1 AFAMAFSILIFI
13 WNVLISL
20 RAGQLA
26 GNDPWD
32 AATLEWSTSSPPPVY
47 NFAKIP
53 TIFSRRPLWDSKYP
67 ELEMAHAPGAPVM
80 KRGEAVERERERL
93 GDHDSHEPIHLP
105 SSTYA
110 PIIVSFGITV
120 AGYGAVYVASS
131 GGLSAII
138 SGLGLLIMGYGV
150 VRWVR
155 SSQADL
161 PH

>member
-1 AFAMAFSILIFI
+1 
-13 WNVLISL
+13 
-20 RAGQLA
+20 
-26 GNDPWD
+26 
-32 AATLEWSTSSPPPVY
+32 
-47 NFAKIP
+47 
-53 TIFSRRPLWDSKYP
+53 
-67 ELEMAHAPGAPVM
+67 M
-80 KRGEAVERERERL
+80 KRGEAVQRERERM
-93 GDHDSHEPIHLP
+93 GEHDSHEPIHLP
-105 SSTYA
+105 SPTYA

-120 AGYGAVYVASS
+120 FGYGAVYVASS